1 LVPIPQYPLYSALI
15 TLSGAKMVEYYL
27 DEDNDWSLDVNDLK
41 KRIADAKE
49 KGINLR
55 ALTLINPGNPTGQ
68 VLSKENLQDIIKLCY
83 E

>member
-1 LVPIPQYPLYSALI
+1 
-15 TLSGAKMVEYYL
+15 MVEYYL

-68 VLSKENLQDIIKLCY
+68 VLSKENL
-83 E
+83 